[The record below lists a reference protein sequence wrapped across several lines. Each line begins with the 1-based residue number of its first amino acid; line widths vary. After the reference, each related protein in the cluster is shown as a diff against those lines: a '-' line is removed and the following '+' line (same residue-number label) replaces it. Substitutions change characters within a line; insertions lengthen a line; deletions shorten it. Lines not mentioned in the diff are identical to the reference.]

1 MPTKGRDI
9 IVKEKRG
16 QSPLLPRRV
25 EIGQQTRSL
34 VLPTLDWKIALAS
47 TESKKI
53 PIYDKHTVSSCL
65 YALNTI
71 KHSFTDN
78 TKPVPQSKVT
88 SIRSMFNEKKVTNSY
103 MNPTCSA
110 KTKDNKK
117 PHIVHGKK
125 SKNMVVDKTPRLFK
139 DDQTIVT
146 HEENE
151 KTIALVNR
159 EDDDILTCEVEFRD
173 GGEVSLCEHLIPT
186 CDESISIDDQHVD
199 DDHGNESS
207 QQDQIDKISDRG
219 SDGHQSRFE
228 VGQEPEDEQGVQ
240 DEEMEPGPKPKE
252 PDIKEGGEV
261 VPKEEDRTSKMVVRN
276 HVVVA
281 HGKKDTAAYNN
292 VTEVTLSELQQ
303 QRLNRV
309 KALVGAFEN
318 VISLECNTLQ
328 KSIKQH

>member
-9 IVKEKRG
+9 IVEKRG
-16 QSPLLPRRV
+16 RSPLLPQRV
-25 EIGQQTRSL
+25 EMGQQTRSL

-71 KHSFTDN
+71 KHSFADN
-78 TKPVPQSKVT
+78 SKPVPQSKVT
-88 SIRSMFNEKKVTNSY
+88 SIRSMFNEKKITNSY
-103 MNPTCSA
+103 MNPTCST
-110 KTKDNKK
+110 KTKDGKK

-125 SKNMVVDKTPRLFK
+125 SKNMFVDKTPRLFK
-139 DDQTIVT
+139 DDHTIVT

-159 EDDDILTCEVEFRD
+159 EDDDILTCEMEFRD

-186 CDESISIDDQHVD
+186 CDESISIDDQHVGD
-199 DDHGNESS
+199 DPGNERS
-207 QQDQIDKISDRG
+207 
-219 SDGHQSRFE
+219 QSRFE
-228 VGQEPEDEQGVQ
+228 VGQEPEDEQGVL

-252 PDIKEGGEV
+252 PDIKEGGET
-261 VPKEEDRTSKMVVRN
+261 VPKEEDRASKMVVRN